1 MKTIQKTYRYAIL
14 PDEDQKTLLAKHFG
28 CVRWVF
34 NHFLNERKEQYL
46 LGGKSDNYYK
56 QAATLTQLKKG
67 EETEWLKEVNSQT
80 LQYSLRCLDTAY
92 LNFFRAKAK
101 FPRFKSRRDK
111 NSFTIPQFVT
121 VEDCTLH
128 IPKFKEGIKI
138 NLHRPLEGEIKHCT
152 ISKNTTGKYFVSI
165 LCEVEYEPFTKTG
178 NECGI
183 DLGLKHLVITSDGE
197 KFKNNKYTKKY
208 EKQLRL
214 AQKHLAHKDKGSNRY
229 ENQRLKVAL
238 LHEKIANSR
247 MDNLQKVSTELIKEY
262 DLIALEDLN
271 VKGMNAK
278 CKPKQDETGR
288 YLPNG
293 QAAKSGLNRSISDA
307 SWGNFVR
314 ILTYKAEWNDKEII
328 RIGRFF
334 PSSKL
339 CSCGWINQNLK
350 LSDRIWTC
358 SYCGTTH
365 DRDILAAN
373 NILKEGKR
381 IKSAGTVDHTRRAK
395 IRPDFQAQA
404 MKREAHQSS
413 VDG

>member
-1 MKTIQKTYRYAIL
+1 MKTIHKTYRYAL
-14 PDEDQKTLLAKHFG
+14 VPNEDQKTLLAKHFG

-46 LGGKSDNYYK
+46 LGGKSDSYYK
-56 QAATLTQLKKG
+56 QAATLTQLKKA
-67 EETEWLKEVNSQT
+67 EETDWLKEVNSQT

-92 LNFFRAKAK
+92 LNFFRAKTK

-121 VEDCTLH
+121 VEDGILH
-128 IPKFKEGIKI
+128 IPKFREGIKI
-138 NLHRPLEGEIKHCT
+138 NLHRPIDGEIKHCT
-152 ISKNTTGKYFVSI
+152 ISKTTTGKYFVSI
-165 LCEVEYEPFTKTG
+165 LCEVEYEPLPKTG
-178 NECGI
+178 KECGI
-183 DLGLKHLVITSDGE
+183 DLGLKHLAITSDE
-197 KFKNNKYTKKY
+197 VKFKNNKYTKKY

-214 AQKHLAHKDKGSNRY
+214 AQKHLAHKNKGSNRY

-238 LHEKIANSR
+238 LHEKITNSR
-247 MDNLQKVSTELIKEY
+247 VDNLQKVSTALIKEY
-262 DLIALEDLN
+262 DVIALEDLN
-271 VKGMNAK
+271 IKGLVRNHKLAK
-278 CKPKQDETGR
+278 H
-288 YLPNG
+288 
-293 QAAKSGLNRSISDA
+293 ISDA
-307 SWGNFVR
+307 GWGYFVQM
-314 ILTYKAEWNDKEII
+314 LTYKAEWNDKQII
-328 RIGRFF
+328 KIGRFF

-358 SYCGTTH
+358 SHCGTTH

-373 NILKEGKR
+373 NILKEGMR
-381 IKSAGTVDHTRRAK
+381 IKSAGTVDHTRRAE